1 MFTILG
7 DKLIN
12 AHGSYLPEYRGAAQ
26 YIFYLANK
34 DLQYGVTI
42 HYMEPGLD
50 TGDIIFQRKFHI
62 PKKWSVYDLHYA
74 ISASFGDMLNEF
86 LEMNDFTRTSQ
97 DHSKATETRM
107 PTKEDMKQVRVNG
120 RKIMR
125 IRDFFTHI

>member
-1 MFTILG
+1 M
-7 DKLIN
+7 
-12 AHGSYLPEYRGAAQ
+12 Y
-26 YIFYLANK
+26 YIY
-34 DLQYGVTI
+34 
-42 HYMEPGLD
+42 
-50 TGDIIFQRKFHI
+50 
-62 PKKWSVYDLHYA
+62 S
-74 ISASFGDMLNEF
+74 GDMLNEF